1 MKKED
6 SQRAPLPG
14 RAKQA
19 RRTHF
24 WTHVSFALISFAIAA
39 LVYQRTNRYVLAI
52 IFAGVG
58 AIQASYAFVNPF
70 KNDKEQR

>member
-1 MKKED
+1 M
-6 SQRAPLPG
+6 G
-14 RAKQA
+14 
-19 RRTHF
+19 
-24 WTHVSFALISFAIAA
+24 FALISFVIAA

-58 AIQASYAFVNPF
+58 VIQVSYAFVNPF